1 MATTHNLAKLR
12 VQDPVLTELAQGYH
26 NNELIGETLMP
37 TVEIDK
43 EAGKIPQFGRL
54 AFRLPSTV
62 RTLRGAS
69 NRLDPEDITAID
81 VALEEHDVEYA
92 IDYREENEA
101 IFSLRQF
108 ALNTTQ
114 DVIALGR
121 EKAVATLALYE
132 TKYDSTN
139 KVALSGTSKLTSKT
153 ADVFS
158 IFDTGIRAVKRSI
171 GRKPNVCVIAGDVWA
186 VLKEHPAVIEKL
198 KYSQVAIVTPEVFAK
213 LIGID
218 TVKIGEAVYEDSNQL
233 KDIWTDAI
241 VLAYVA
247 PRSTGGKG
255 TVYEPSYGYT
265 VRRNKGLFVDTYKEN
280 GGKIE
285 VVRTTDIHKPHL
297 VGASA
302 GYLINKCISA

>member
-1 MATTHNLAKLR
+1 MTAHNLAALR
-12 VQDPVLTELAQGYH
+12 VQDPVLTKLAQGYH
-26 NNELIGETLMP
+26 NLELIGEVLMP

-43 EAGKIPQFGRL
+43 EAGKIPKYGRL

-62 RTLRGAS
+62 RNLRGTS

-121 EKAVATLALYE
+121 EKEVATLALDE
-132 TKYDSTN
+132 NKYDSGN
-139 KVALSGTSKLTSKT
+139 KVTLSGTSKITSKQ
-153 ADVFS
+153 ADIFAM
-158 IFDTGIRAVKRSI
+158 FDTGIRAVKRAI
-171 GRKPNVCVIAGDVWA
+171 GRKPNVCVIAGNVWA
-186 VLKEHPAVIEKL
+186 ALKEHPAVIEKL

-218 TVKIGEAVYEDSNQL
+218 TVKIGEADYEESNQL
-233 KDIWTDAI
+233 KDIWSDAI

-247 PRSTGGKG
+247 PRSTERKG

-265 VRRNKGLFVDTYKEN
+265 VRRQGGLFVDTYKEN
-280 GGKIE
+280 GGKLE
-285 VVRTTDIHKPHL
+285 VIRTTDIHKPHL
-297 VGASA
+297 LGASA
-302 GYLINKCISA
+302 GYLIKGCL

>member
-1 MATTHNLAKLR
+1 MTAHNLQALR
-12 VQDPVLTELAQGYH
+12 VQDPVLTNLAQGYH
-26 NNELIGETLMP
+26 NLELVGEVLMP

-43 EAGKIPQFGRL
+43 EAGKIPKFGRL

-62 RTLRGAS
+62 RNLRGTS

-121 EKAVATLALYE
+121 EKEVATLALDE
-132 TKYDSTN
+132 NKYDSGN
-139 KVALSGTSKLTSKT
+139 KVTLSGTSKITSKQ
-153 ADVFS
+153 ADIFAM
-158 IFDTGIRAVKRSI
+158 FDTGIRAVKRAI

-186 VLKEHPAVIEKL
+186 ALKEHPAVIEKL

-218 TVKIGEAVYEDSNQL
+218 TVKIGEAVYEESNQL
-233 KDIWTDAI
+233 KDIWSDAI

-247 PRSTGGKG
+247 PRSTERKG

-265 VRRNKGLFVDTYKEN
+265 VRRQGGLFVDTYKEN
-280 GGKIE
+280 GGKLE
-285 VVRTTDIHKPHL
+285 VIRTTDIHKPHL
-297 VGASA
+297 LGASA
-302 GYLINKCISA
+302 GYLIKGCL

>member
-1 MATTHNLAKLR
+1 MTAHNLAALR
-12 VQDPVLTELAQGYH
+12 VQDPVLTKLAQGYH
-26 NNELIGETLMP
+26 NLELIGEVLMP

-43 EAGKIPQFGRL
+43 EAGKIPKFGRL

-62 RTLRGAS
+62 RNLRGTS

-121 EKAVATLALYE
+121 EKEVATLALDE
-132 TKYDSTN
+132 SKYDSGN
-139 KVALSGTSKLTSKT
+139 KVTLSGTSKITSKQ
-153 ADVFS
+153 ADIFAM
-158 IFDTGIRAVKRSI
+158 FDTGIRAVKRAI

-186 VLKEHPAVIEKL
+186 ALKEHPAVIEKL
-198 KYSQVAIVTPEVFAK
+198 KYSQVAIVTPEVFGK

-218 TVKIGEAVYEDSNQL
+218 TVKIGEAVYEESNQL
-233 KDIWTDAI
+233 KDIWSDAI

-247 PRSTGGKG
+247 PRSTERKG

-265 VRRNKGLFVDTYKEN
+265 VRRQGGLFVDTYKEN
-280 GGKIE
+280 GGKLE
-285 VVRTTDIHKPHL
+285 VIRTTDIHKPHL
-297 VGASA
+297 LGASA
-302 GYLINKCISA
+302 GYLIKGCL

>member
-1 MATTHNLAKLR
+1 
-12 VQDPVLTELAQGYH
+12 
-26 NNELIGETLMP
+26 MP

-43 EAGKIPQFGRL
+43 EAGKIPKFGRL

-62 RTLRGAS
+62 RNLRGTS

-121 EKAVATLALYE
+121 EKEVATLALDE
-132 TKYDSTN
+132 SKYDSGN
-139 KVALSGTSKLTSKT
+139 KVTLSGTSKITSKQ
-153 ADVFS
+153 ADIFAM
-158 IFDTGIRAVKRSI
+158 FDTGIRAVKRAI

-186 VLKEHPAVIEKL
+186 ALKEHPAVIEKL
-198 KYSQVAIVTPEVFAK
+198 KYSQVAIVTPEVFGK

-218 TVKIGEAVYEDSNQL
+218 TVKIGEAVYEESNQL
-233 KDIWTDAI
+233 KDIWSDAI

-247 PRSTGGKG
+247 PRSTERKG

-265 VRRNKGLFVDTYKEN
+265 VRRQGGLFVDTYKEN
-280 GGKIE
+280 GGKLE
-285 VVRTTDIHKPHL
+285 VIRTTDIHKPHL
-297 VGASA
+297 LGASA
-302 GYLINKCISA
+302 GYLIKGCL

>member
-1 MATTHNLAKLR
+1 MTAHNLAALR
-12 VQDPVLTELAQGYH
+12 VQDPVLTKLAQGYH
-26 NNELIGETLMP
+26 NLELIGEMLMP

-43 EAGKIPQFGRL
+43 EAGKIPKFGRL

-62 RTLRGAS
+62 RNLRGTS

-121 EKAVATLALYE
+121 EKEVATLALDE
-132 TKYDSTN
+132 NKYDSGN
-139 KVALSGTSKLTSKT
+139 KVTLSGTSKITSKQ
-153 ADVFS
+153 ADIFAM
-158 IFDTGIRAVKRSI
+158 FDTGIRAVKRAI
-171 GRKPNVCVIAGDVWA
+171 GRKPNVCVIAGNVWA
-186 VLKEHPAVIEKL
+186 ALKEHPAVIEKL

-218 TVKIGEAVYEDSNQL
+218 TVKIGEAVYEESNQL
-233 KDIWTDAI
+233 KDIWSDAI

-247 PRSTGGKG
+247 PRSTERKG

-265 VRRNKGLFVDTYKEN
+265 IRRQGGLFVDTYKEN
-280 GGKIE
+280 GGKLE
-285 VVRTTDIHKPHL
+285 VIRTTDIHKPHL
-297 VGASA
+297 LGASA
-302 GYLINKCISA
+302 GYLIKGCL

>member
-1 MATTHNLAKLR
+1 MTAHNLQALR
-12 VQDPVLTELAQGYH
+12 VQDPVLTNLAQGYH
-26 NNELIGETLMP
+26 NLELVGEVLMP

-43 EAGKIPQFGRL
+43 EAGKIPKFGRL

-62 RTLRGAS
+62 RNLRGTS

-92 IDYREENEA
+92 IDYREESEA
-101 IFSLRQF
+101 IFALRQF

-121 EKAVATLALYE
+121 EKEVATLALDE
-132 TKYDSTN
+132 SKYDAGN
-139 KVALSGTSKLTSKT
+139 KVTLSGTSKITSKQ
-153 ADVFS
+153 ADIFAM
-158 IFDTGIRAVKRSI
+158 FDTGIRAVKRAI

-186 VLKEHPAVIEKL
+186 ALKEHPAVIEKL

-218 TVKIGEAVYEDSNQL
+218 TVKIGEAVYEESSQL
-233 KDIWTDAI
+233 KDIWSDAI

-247 PRSTGGKG
+247 PRSAERKG

-265 VRRNKGLFVDTYKEN
+265 VRRQGGLFVDTYKEN

-285 VVRTTDIHKPHL
+285 VIRTTDIHKPHL
-297 VGASA
+297 LGASA
-302 GYLINKCISA
+302 GYLIKGCL

>member
-1 MATTHNLAKLR
+1 MTAHNLQALR
-12 VQDPVLTELAQGYH
+12 VQDPVLTNLAQGYH
-26 NNELIGETLMP
+26 NLELVGEVLMP

-43 EAGKIPQFGRL
+43 EAGKIPKFGRL

-62 RTLRGAS
+62 RNLRGTS

-121 EKAVATLALYE
+121 EKEVATLALDE
-132 TKYDSTN
+132 SKYDSGN
-139 KVALSGTSKLTSKT
+139 KVTLSGTSKITSKQ
-153 ADVFS
+153 ADIFAM
-158 IFDTGIRAVKRSI
+158 FDTGIRSVKRAI

-186 VLKEHPAVIEKL
+186 ALKEHPAVIEKL

-218 TVKIGEAVYEDSNQL
+218 TVKIGEAVYEESSQL
-233 KDIWTDAI
+233 KDIWSDAI

-247 PRSTGGKG
+247 PRSAERKG

-265 VRRNKGLFVDTYKEN
+265 VRRQGGLFVDTYKEN
-280 GGKIE
+280 GGKLE
-285 VVRTTDIHKPHL
+285 VIRTTDIHKPHL
-297 VGASA
+297 LGSAA
-302 GYLINKCISA
+302 GYLIKGCL

>member
-1 MATTHNLAKLR
+1 MTAHNLSALR
-12 VQDPVLTELAQGYH
+12 VQDPVLTKLAQGYH
-26 NNELIGETLMP
+26 NLELIGEVLMP

-43 EAGKIPQFGRL
+43 EAGKIPKFGRL

-62 RTLRGAS
+62 RNLRGTS

-121 EKAVATLALYE
+121 EKEVATLALDE
-132 TKYDSTN
+132 SKYDSGN
-139 KVALSGTSKLTSKT
+139 KIALSGTSKITSKD
-153 ADVFS
+153 AD
-158 IFDTGIRAVKRSI
+158 IFGMFDIGIRAVKRAI

-186 VLKEHPAVIEKL
+186 ALKEHPAVIEKL

-218 TVKIGEAVYEDSNQL
+218 TVKIGEAVYEESNQL
-233 KDIWTDAI
+233 KDIWSDAI

-247 PRSTGGKG
+247 PRSTERKG

-265 VRRNKGLFVDTYKEN
+265 VRRQGGLFVDTYKEN
-280 GGKIE
+280 GGKLE
-285 VVRTTDIHKPHL
+285 VIRTTDIHKPHL
-297 VGASA
+297 LGASA
-302 GYLINKCISA
+302 GYLIKGCL

>member
-1 MATTHNLAKLR
+1 MTAHNLAALR
-12 VQDPVLTELAQGYH
+12 VQDPVLTKLAQGYH
-26 NNELIGETLMP
+26 NLELIGEMLMP

-43 EAGKIPQFGRL
+43 EAGKIPKFGRL

-62 RTLRGAS
+62 RNLRGTS

-121 EKAVATLALYE
+121 EKEVATLALDE
-132 TKYDSTN
+132 SKYDSGN
-139 KVALSGTSKLTSKT
+139 KVTLSGTSKITSKQ
-153 ADVFS
+153 ADIFAM
-158 IFDTGIRAVKRSI
+158 FDTGIRAVKRAI

-186 VLKEHPAVIEKL
+186 ALKEHPAVIEKL
-198 KYSQVAIVTPEVFAK
+198 KYSQVAIVTPEVFAR

-218 TVKIGEAVYEDSNQL
+218 TVKIGEAVYEESNQL
-233 KDIWTDAI
+233 KDIWSDAI

-247 PRSTGGKG
+247 PRSTERKG

-265 VRRNKGLFVDTYKEN
+265 VRRQGGLFVDTYKEN
-280 GGKIE
+280 GGKLE
-285 VVRTTDIHKPHL
+285 VIRTTDIHKPHL
-297 VGASA
+297 LGASA
-302 GYLINKCISA
+302 GYLIKGCL

>member
-1 MATTHNLAKLR
+1 MTAHNLAALR
-12 VQDPVLTELAQGYH
+12 VQDPVLTKLAQGYH
-26 NNELIGETLMP
+26 NLELIGEVLMP

-43 EAGKIPQFGRL
+43 EAGKIPKFGRL

-62 RTLRGAS
+62 RNLRGTS

-121 EKAVATLALYE
+121 EKEVATLALDE
-132 TKYDSTN
+132 SKYDSGN
-139 KVALSGTSKLTSKT
+139 KVTLSGTSKITSKQ
-153 ADVFS
+153 ADIFAM
-158 IFDTGIRAVKRSI
+158 FDTGIRAVKRAI

-186 VLKEHPAVIEKL
+186 ALKEHPAVIEKL
-198 KYSQVAIVTPEVFAK
+198 KYSQVAIVTPEVFSK

-218 TVKIGEAVYEDSNQL
+218 TVKIGEAVYEESNQL
-233 KDIWTDAI
+233 KDIWSDAI

-247 PRSTGGKG
+247 PRSTERKG

-265 VRRNKGLFVDTYKEN
+265 VRRQGGLFVDTYKEN
-280 GGKIE
+280 GGKLE
-285 VVRTTDIHKPHL
+285 VIRTTDIHKPHL
-297 VGASA
+297 LGASA
-302 GYLINKCISA
+302 GYLIKGCL

>member
-1 MATTHNLAKLR
+1 MTAHNLAALR
-12 VQDPVLTELAQGYH
+12 VQDPVLTKLAQGYH
-26 NNELIGETLMP
+26 NLELIGEVLMP

-43 EAGKIPQFGRL
+43 EAGKIPKFGRL

-62 RTLRGAS
+62 RNLRGTS

-121 EKAVATLALYE
+121 EKEVATLAVDE
-132 TKYDSTN
+132 NKYDSGN
-139 KVALSGTSKLTSKT
+139 KVTLSGTSKITSKQ
-153 ADVFS
+153 ADIFAM
-158 IFDTGIRAVKRSI
+158 FDTGIRAVKRAI
-171 GRKPNVCVIAGDVWA
+171 GRKPNVCVIAGNVWA
-186 VLKEHPAVIEKL
+186 ALKEHPAVIEKL

-218 TVKIGEAVYEDSNQL
+218 TVKIGEAVYEESNQL
-233 KDIWTDAI
+233 KDIWSDAI

-247 PRSTGGKG
+247 PRSTERKG

-265 VRRNKGLFVDTYKEN
+265 VRRQGGLFVDTYKEN
-280 GGKIE
+280 GGKLE
-285 VVRTTDIHKPHL
+285 VIRTTDIHKPHL
-297 VGASA
+297 LGASA
-302 GYLINKCISA
+302 GYLIKGCL

>member
-1 MATTHNLAKLR
+1 MTTHNLQKLR

-26 NNELIGETLMP
+26 NNKLVGETLMP
-37 TVEIDK
+37 TVEIEK

-54 AFRLPSTV
+54 AFRLPTTV
-62 RTLRGAS
+62 RSLRGTS

-81 VALEEHDVEYA
+81 VSLEEHDVEYA

-121 EKAVATLALYE
+121 EKEVATLALNE
-132 TKYDSTN
+132 SKYDTAN
-139 KVALSGTSKLTSKT
+139 KIALSGTSKFTHKD
-153 ADVFS
+153 ADIFG
-158 IFDTGIRAVKRSI
+158 IFDTGIRAIKRSI

-186 VLKEHPAVIEKL
+186 ALKEHPKVIEKL

-218 TVKIGEAVYEDSNQL
+218 TVKIGEAVYEHESQL
-233 KDIWTDAI
+233 KDIWSDAV

-247 PRSTGGKG
+247 PRSAQGKG

-302 GYLINKCISA
+302 GYLISKCISA

>member
-1 MATTHNLAKLR
+1 MTAHNLAALR
-12 VQDPVLTELAQGYH
+12 VQDPVLTKLAQGYH
-26 NNELIGETLMP
+26 NLELIGEVLMP

-43 EAGKIPQFGRL
+43 EAGKIPKFGRL

-62 RTLRGAS
+62 RNLRGTS

-121 EKAVATLALYE
+121 EKEVATLALDE
-132 TKYDSTN
+132 NKYDSGN
-139 KVALSGTSKLTSKT
+139 KVTLSGTSKITSKQ
-153 ADVFS
+153 ADIFAM
-158 IFDTGIRAVKRSI
+158 FDTGIRAVKRAI
-171 GRKPNVCVIAGDVWA
+171 GRKPNVCVIAGNVWA
-186 VLKEHPAVIEKL
+186 ALKEHPAVIEKL

-218 TVKIGEAVYEDSNQL
+218 TVKIGEAVYEESNQL
-233 KDIWTDAI
+233 KDIWSDAI

-247 PRSTGGKG
+247 PRSTERKG

-265 VRRNKGLFVDTYKEN
+265 VRRQGGLFVETYKEN
-280 GGKIE
+280 GGKLE
-285 VVRTTDIHKPHL
+285 VIRTTDIHKPHL
-297 VGASA
+297 LGASA
-302 GYLINKCISA
+302 GYLIKGCL

>member
-1 MATTHNLAKLR
+1 MTAHNLQALR
-12 VQDPVLTELAQGYH
+12 VQDPVLTNLAQGYH
-26 NNELIGETLMP
+26 NLELVGEVLMP

-43 EAGKIPQFGRL
+43 EAGKIPKFGRL

-62 RTLRGAS
+62 RNLRGTS

-121 EKAVATLALYE
+121 EKEVATLALDE
-132 TKYDSTN
+132 SKYDSGN
-139 KVALSGTSKLTSKT
+139 KVTLSGTSKITSKQ
-153 ADVFS
+153 AD
-158 IFDTGIRAVKRSI
+158 IFAMFDMGIRAVKRAI

-198 KYSQVAIVTPEVFAK
+198 KYSQVAIVTPEVFTK

-218 TVKIGEAVYEDSNQL
+218 TVKIGEAVYEESSQL
-233 KDIWTDAI
+233 KDIWSDAI

-247 PRSTGGKG
+247 PRSAERKG

-265 VRRNKGLFVDTYKEN
+265 VRRQGGLFVDTYKEN
-280 GGKIE
+280 GGKLE
-285 VVRTTDIHKPHL
+285 VIRTTDIHKPHL
-297 VGASA
+297 LGSAA
-302 GYLINKCISA
+302 GYLIKGCL

>member
-1 MATTHNLAKLR
+1 MTAHNLQALR
-12 VQDPVLTELAQGYH
+12 VQDPVLTNLAQGYH
-26 NNELIGETLMP
+26 NLELVGEVLMP

-43 EAGKIPQFGRL
+43 EAGKIPKFGRL

-62 RTLRGAS
+62 RNLRGTS

-121 EKAVATLALYE
+121 EKEVATLALDE
-132 TKYDSTN
+132 SKYDAGN
-139 KVALSGTSKLTSKT
+139 KVTLSGTSKITSKQ
-153 ADVFS
+153 ADIFAM
-158 IFDTGIRAVKRSI
+158 FDTGIRAVKRAI
-171 GRKPNVCVIAGDVWA
+171 GRKPNVCVIAA
-186 VLKEHPAVIEKL
+186 LKEHPAVIEKL

-218 TVKIGEAVYEDSNQL
+218 TVKIGEAVYEESNQL
-233 KDIWTDAI
+233 KDIWSDAI

-247 PRSTGGKG
+247 PRSTERKG

-265 VRRNKGLFVDTYKEN
+265 VRRQGGLFVDTYKEN
-280 GGKIE
+280 GGKLE
-285 VVRTTDIHKPHL
+285 VIRTTDIHKPHL
-297 VGASA
+297 LGASA
-302 GYLINKCISA
+302 GYLIKGCL

>member
-1 MATTHNLAKLR
+1 MTSHNLQKLR

-26 NNELIGETLMP
+26 NNELIGEVLMP

-43 EAGKIPQFGRL
+43 EAGKIPKFGRL
-54 AFRLPSTV
+54 AFRLPTTV
-62 RTLRGAS
+62 RNLRGTS

-121 EKAVATLALYE
+121 EKEVATLALDESKYE
-132 TKYDSTN
+132 ATN
-139 KVALSGTSKLTSKT
+139 KVTLAGNSK
-153 ADVFS
+153 FS
-158 IFDTGIRAVKRSI
+158 HKDSDIFAIFDTGIRAIKRSI
-171 GRKPNVCVIAGDVWA
+171 GRKPNVCVISGDVWA
-186 VLKEHPAVIEKL
+186 VLKEHPKVIEKI
-198 KYSQVAIVTPEVFAK
+198 KHVQVGIITPEIFAK

-218 TVKIGEAVYEDSNQL
+218 TVKIGEAVYEQSQQL
-233 KDIWTDAI
+233 TDIWSDCV

-247 PRSTGGKG
+247 PRSSQGKG

-265 VRRNKGLFVDTYKEN
+265 VRRAKGLFVDTYKEN

-302 GYLINKCISA
+302 GYLMKDCI

>member
-1 MATTHNLAKLR
+1 MTAHNLAALR
-12 VQDPVLTELAQGYH
+12 VQDPVLTKLAQGYH
-26 NNELIGETLMP
+26 NLELIGEVLMP

-43 EAGKIPQFGRL
+43 EAGKIPKFGRL

-62 RTLRGAS
+62 RNLRGTS

-121 EKAVATLALYE
+121 EKEVATLALDE
-132 TKYDSTN
+132 SKYDSDN
-139 KVALSGTSKLTSKT
+139 KITLSGTSKITSKQ
-153 ADVFS
+153 ADIFAM
-158 IFDTGIRAVKRSI
+158 FDTGIRAVKRAI

-186 VLKEHPAVIEKL
+186 ALKEHPAVIEKL
-198 KYSQVAIVTPEVFAK
+198 KYSQVAIVTPEVFGK

-218 TVKIGEAVYEDSNQL
+218 TVKIGEAVYEESNQL
-233 KDIWTDAI
+233 KDIWSDAI

-247 PRSTGGKG
+247 PRSTERKG

-265 VRRNKGLFVDTYKEN
+265 VRRQGGLFVDTYKEN
-280 GGKIE
+280 GGKLE
-285 VVRTTDIHKPHL
+285 VIRTTDIHKPHL
-297 VGASA
+297 LGASA
-302 GYLINKCISA
+302 GYLIKGCL

>member
-1 MATTHNLAKLR
+1 MTAHNLQALR
-12 VQDPVLTELAQGYH
+12 VQDPVLTNLAQGYH
-26 NNELIGETLMP
+26 NLELVGEVLMP

-43 EAGKIPQFGRL
+43 EAGKIPKFGRL

-62 RTLRGAS
+62 RNLRGTS

-92 IDYREENEA
+92 IDYREENEV

-121 EKAVATLALYE
+121 EKEVATLALDE
-132 TKYDSTN
+132 SKYDAGN
-139 KVALSGTSKLTSKT
+139 KVTLSGTSKITSKQ
-153 ADVFS
+153 ADIFAM
-158 IFDTGIRAVKRSI
+158 FDTGIRAVKRAI

-186 VLKEHPAVIEKL
+186 ALKEHPAVIEKL
-198 KYSQVAIVTPEVFAK
+198 KYSQVAIVTPEVFAR

-218 TVKIGEAVYEDSNQL
+218 TVKIGEAVYEESNQL
-233 KDIWTDAI
+233 KDIWSDAI

-247 PRSTGGKG
+247 PRSTERKG

-265 VRRNKGLFVDTYKEN
+265 VRRQGGLFVDTYKEN
-280 GGKIE
+280 GGKLE
-285 VVRTTDIHKPHL
+285 VIRTTDIHKPHL
-297 VGASA
+297 LGASA
-302 GYLINKCISA
+302 GYLIKGCL

>member
-1 MATTHNLAKLR
+1 MTAHNLAALR
-12 VQDPVLTELAQGYH
+12 VQDPVLTKLAQGYH
-26 NNELIGETLMP
+26 NLELIGEMLMP

-43 EAGKIPQFGRL
+43 EAGKIPKFGRL

-62 RTLRGAS
+62 RNLRGTS

-121 EKAVATLALYE
+121 EKEVATLALDE
-132 TKYDSTN
+132 SKYDSGN
-139 KVALSGTSKLTSKT
+139 KVTLSGTSKITSKQ
-153 ADVFS
+153 ADIFAM
-158 IFDTGIRAVKRSI
+158 FDTGIRAVKRAI

-186 VLKEHPAVIEKL
+186 ALKEHPAVIEKL
-198 KYSQVAIVTPEVFAK
+198 KYSQVAIVTPEVFGK

-218 TVKIGEAVYEDSNQL
+218 TVKIGEAVYEESNQL
-233 KDIWTDAI
+233 KDIWSDAI

-247 PRSTGGKG
+247 PRSTERKG

-265 VRRNKGLFVDTYKEN
+265 VRRQGGLFVDTYKEN
-280 GGKIE
+280 GGKLE
-285 VVRTTDIHKPHL
+285 VIRTTDIHKPHL
-297 VGASA
+297 LGASA
-302 GYLINKCISA
+302 GYLIKGCL

>member
-1 MATTHNLAKLR
+1 MPAHNLKALR

-26 NNELIGETLMP
+26 NLELICETLMP
-37 TVEIDK
+37 VVEIDK
-43 EAGKIPQFGRL
+43 EAGKIPKFGRL

-62 RTLRGAS
+62 RNLRGSS

-121 EKAVATLALYE
+121 EKEVATLALDESRYE
-132 TKYDSTN
+132 AGN
-139 KVALSGTSKLTSKT
+139 KITLSGTSKITDNT
-153 ADVFS
+153 ADIFGM
-158 IFDTGIRAVKRSI
+158 FDTGIRAVKRAI

-186 VLKEHPAVIEKL
+186 ALKEHPAVIEKL
-198 KYSQVAIVTPEVFAK
+198 KYSQVAIITPEVFAK
-213 LIGID
+213 LIGIE
-218 TVKIGEAVYEDSNQL
+218 TVKIGEAVYEENAQL
-233 KDIWTDAI
+233 KDIWSDAI

-247 PRSTGGKG
+247 PRSTERKG

-285 VVRTTDIHKPHL
+285 VIRTTDIHKPHL

-302 GYLINKCISA
+302 GYLIKGCL

>member
-1 MATTHNLAKLR
+1 MTAHNLAALR
-12 VQDPVLTELAQGYH
+12 VQDPVLTKLAQGYH
-26 NNELIGETLMP
+26 NLELIGEVLMP

-43 EAGKIPQFGRL
+43 EAGKIPKFGRL

-62 RTLRGAS
+62 RNLRGTS

-121 EKAVATLALYE
+121 EKEVATLALDE
-132 TKYDSTN
+132 NKYDSGN
-139 KVALSGTSKLTSKT
+139 KVTLSGTSKITSKQ
-153 ADVFS
+153 ADIFAM
-158 IFDTGIRAVKRSI
+158 FDTGIRAVKRAI

-186 VLKEHPAVIEKL
+186 ALKEHPAVIEKL

-218 TVKIGEAVYEDSNQL
+218 TVKIGEAVYEESNQL
-233 KDIWTDAI
+233 KYSWSDAI

-247 PRSTGGKG
+247 PRSTERKG
-255 TVYEPSYGYT
+255 TVSEPSYGYT
-265 VRRNKGLFVDTYKEN
+265 VRRQGGLFVDTYKEN
-280 GGKIE
+280 GGKLE
-285 VVRTTDIHKPHL
+285 VIRTTDIHKPHL
-297 VGASA
+297 LGASA
-302 GYLINKCISA
+302 GYLIKGCL

>member
-1 MATTHNLAKLR
+1 MPAHNLKALR

-26 NNELIGETLMP
+26 NLELVAETLMP
-37 TVEIDK
+37 TVEIEK
-43 EAGKIPQFGRL
+43 EAGKIPKFGRL

-62 RTLRGAS
+62 RGLRGSS

-81 VALEEHDVEYA
+81 VNLEEHDVEYA

-108 ALNTTQ
+108 ALTTTQ

-121 EKAVATLALYE
+121 EKEVATLALDE
-132 TKYDSTN
+132 TKYDAGN
-139 KVALSGTSKLTSKT
+139 KITLSGTSKVTDKS
-153 ADVFS
+153 ADIFGM
-158 IFDTGIRAVKRSI
+158 FDTGIRAVKRAI
-171 GRKPNVCVIAGDVWA
+171 GRKPNVCVIAGNVWA
-186 VLKEHPAVIEKL
+186 ALKEHPAVIEKL

-218 TVKIGEAVYEDSNQL
+218 TVKIGEAVYEENSQL
-233 KDIWTDAI
+233 KDIWSDAI

-247 PRSTGGKG
+247 PRSAERKG

-265 VRRNKGLFVDTYKEN
+265 VRRHNGLFVDTYKEN

-285 VVRTTDIHKPHL
+285 VIRTTDIHKPHL

-302 GYLINKCISA
+302 GYLIKGCL

>member
-1 MATTHNLAKLR
+1 MTAHNLQALR
-12 VQDPVLTELAQGYH
+12 VQDPVLTNLAQGYH
-26 NNELIGETLMP
+26 NLELVGEVLMP

-43 EAGKIPQFGRL
+43 EAGKIPKFGRL

-62 RTLRGAS
+62 RNLRGTS

-101 IFSLRQF
+101 IFALRQF

-121 EKAVATLALYE
+121 EKEVATLALDE
-132 TKYDSTN
+132 SKYDAGN
-139 KVALSGTSKLTSKT
+139 KVTLSGTSKITSKQ
-153 ADVFS
+153 ADIFAM
-158 IFDTGIRAVKRSI
+158 FDTGIRAVKRAI

-186 VLKEHPAVIEKL
+186 ALKEHPAVIEKL

-218 TVKIGEAVYEDSNQL
+218 TVKIGEAVYEESNQL
-233 KDIWTDAI
+233 KDIWSDTI

-247 PRSTGGKG
+247 PRSTERKG

-265 VRRNKGLFVDTYKEN
+265 VRRQGGLFVDTYKEN
-280 GGKIE
+280 GGKLE
-285 VVRTTDIHKPHL
+285 VIRTTDIHKPHL
-297 VGASA
+297 LGASA
-302 GYLINKCISA
+302 GYLIKGCL

>member
-1 MATTHNLAKLR
+1 MTAHNLSALR
-12 VQDPVLTELAQGYH
+12 VQDPVLTKLAQGYH
-26 NNELIGETLMP
+26 NLELIGEVLMP

-43 EAGKIPQFGRL
+43 EAGKIPKFGRL

-62 RTLRGAS
+62 RNLRGTS

-121 EKAVATLALYE
+121 EKEVATLALDE
-132 TKYDSTN
+132 SKYDSGN
-139 KVALSGTSKLTSKT
+139 KIALSGTSKITSKD
-153 ADVFS
+153 AD
-158 IFDTGIRAVKRSI
+158 IFGMFDIGIRAVKRAI

-186 VLKEHPAVIEKL
+186 ALKEHPAVIEKL
-198 KYSQVAIVTPEVFAK
+198 KYSQVAIVTPEVFGK

-218 TVKIGEAVYEDSNQL
+218 TVKIGEAVYEESNQL
-233 KDIWTDAI
+233 KDIWSDAI

-247 PRSTGGKG
+247 PRSTERKG

-265 VRRNKGLFVDTYKEN
+265 VRRQGGLFVDTYKEN
-280 GGKIE
+280 GGKLE
-285 VVRTTDIHKPHL
+285 VIRTTDIHKPHL
-297 VGASA
+297 LGASA
-302 GYLINKCISA
+302 GYLIKGCL

>member
-1 MATTHNLAKLR
+1 MTAHNLAALR
-12 VQDPVLTELAQGYH
+12 VQDPVLTKLAQGYH
-26 NNELIGETLMP
+26 NLELIGEVLMP

-43 EAGKIPQFGRL
+43 EAGKIPKFGRL

-62 RTLRGAS
+62 RNLRGTS

-121 EKAVATLALYE
+121 EKEVATLALDE
-132 TKYDSTN
+132 SKYDSGN
-139 KVALSGTSKLTSKT
+139 KVTLSGTSKITSKQ
-153 ADVFS
+153 ADIFAM
-158 IFDTGIRAVKRSI
+158 FDTGIRAVKRAI

-186 VLKEHPAVIEKL
+186 ALKEHPAVIEKL
-198 KYSQVAIVTPEVFAK
+198 KYSQVAIVTPEVFGK

-218 TVKIGEAVYEDSNQL
+218 TVKIGEAVYEESNQL
-233 KDIWTDAI
+233 KDIWSDAI

-247 PRSTGGKG
+247 PRSAERKG

-265 VRRNKGLFVDTYKEN
+265 VRRQGGLFVDTYKEN
-280 GGKIE
+280 GGKLE
-285 VVRTTDIHKPHL
+285 VIRTTDIHKPHL
-297 VGASA
+297 LGASA
-302 GYLINKCISA
+302 GYLIKGCL

>member
-1 MATTHNLAKLR
+1 MTTHNLQKLR

-26 NNELIGETLMP
+26 NNELVAETLMP
-37 TVEIDK
+37 TVEIEK
-43 EAGKIPQFGRL
+43 EAGKIPTFGRL

-62 RTLRGAS
+62 RNLRGSS
-69 NRLDPEDITAID
+69 NRLDPEDIGAID

-101 IFSLRQF
+101 IFSLRPF

-121 EKAVATLALYE
+121 EKAVATLALDESRYE
-132 TKYDSTN
+132 TDN
-139 KVALSGTSKLTSKT
+139 KVTLSGTSQFSHKD
-153 ADVFS
+153 ADVFKV
-158 IFDTGIRAVKRSI
+158 FDTAIRAVKRAI
-171 GRKPNVCVIAGDVWA
+171 GRKPNVCVISGDVWA
-186 VLKEHPAVIEKL
+186 ALKEHPAVVEKL

-213 LIGID
+213 LIGIE
-218 TVKIGEAVYEDSNQL
+218 TVKIGEAVYEESGQL
-233 KDIWTDAI
+233 KDIWSKDI
-241 VLAYVA
+241 VVAYVA

-265 VRRNKGLFVDTYKEN
+265 VRRQKGLFVDTYKES

-297 VGASA
+297 VGAAA
-302 GYLINKCISA
+302 GYLIKAAV

>member
-1 MATTHNLAKLR
+1 MTAHNLQALR
-12 VQDPVLTELAQGYH
+12 VQDPVLTNLAQGYH
-26 NNELIGETLMP
+26 NLELVGEVLMP

-43 EAGKIPQFGRL
+43 EAGKIPKFGRL

-62 RTLRGAS
+62 RNLRGTS

-121 EKAVATLALYE
+121 EKEVATLALDE
-132 TKYDSTN
+132 SKYDAGN
-139 KVALSGTSKLTSKT
+139 KVTLSGTSKITSKQ
-153 ADVFS
+153 ADIFAM
-158 IFDTGIRAVKRSI
+158 FDTGIRAVKRAI

-186 VLKEHPAVIEKL
+186 ALKEHPAVIEKL
-198 KYSQVAIVTPEVFAK
+198 KYSQVAIVTPEVFGK

-218 TVKIGEAVYEDSNQL
+218 TVKIGEAVYEESNQL
-233 KDIWTDAI
+233 KDIWSDAI

-247 PRSTGGKG
+247 PRSTERKG

-265 VRRNKGLFVDTYKEN
+265 VRRQGGLFVDTYKEN
-280 GGKIE
+280 GGKLE
-285 VVRTTDIHKPHL
+285 VIRTTDIHKPHL
-297 VGASA
+297 LGASA
-302 GYLINKCISA
+302 GYLIKGCL

>member
-1 MATTHNLAKLR
+1 MTAHNLSALR
-12 VQDPVLTELAQGYH
+12 VQDPVLTKLAQGYH
-26 NNELIGETLMP
+26 NLELIGEVLMP

-43 EAGKIPQFGRL
+43 EAGKIPKFGRL

-62 RTLRGAS
+62 RNLRGTS

-121 EKAVATLALYE
+121 EKEVATLALDE
-132 TKYDSTN
+132 SKYDSGN
-139 KVALSGTSKLTSKT
+139 KIALSGTSKITSKD
-153 ADVFS
+153 AD
-158 IFDTGIRAVKRSI
+158 IFGMFDIGIRAVKRAI

-186 VLKEHPAVIEKL
+186 ALKEHPAVIEKL
-198 KYSQVAIVTPEVFAK
+198 KYSQVAIVTPEVFGK

-218 TVKIGEAVYEDSNQL
+218 TLKIGEAVYEESNQL
-233 KDIWTDAI
+233 KDIWSDAI

-247 PRSTGGKG
+247 PRSTERKG

-265 VRRNKGLFVDTYKEN
+265 VRRQGGLFVDTYKEN
-280 GGKIE
+280 GGKLE
-285 VVRTTDIHKPHL
+285 VIRTTDIHKPHL
-297 VGASA
+297 LGASA
-302 GYLINKCISA
+302 GYLIKGCL

>member
-1 MATTHNLAKLR
+1 MTTHNLAKLR
-12 VQDPVLTELAQGYH
+12 VQDPVLTNLAQGYH
-26 NNELIGETLMP
+26 NNELIGEVLMP

-43 EAGKIPQFGRL
+43 EAGKIPTFGRL

-62 RTLRGAS
+62 RSLRGTS
-69 NRLDPEDITAID
+69 NRLDPEDIGAID

-121 EKAVATLALYE
+121 EKEVATLALDE
-132 TKYDSTN
+132 SKYDSDN
-139 KVALSGTSKLTSKT
+139 KITLSGTSKFTDQT
-153 ADVFS
+153 ADIFGVF
-158 IFDTGIRAVKRSI
+158 DAGIRAVKRAI

-186 VLKEHPAVIEKL
+186 VLKEHPKVIEKI
-198 KYSQVAIVTPEVFAK
+198 KHVQVGIITPEIFAK

-218 TVKIGEAVYEDSNQL
+218 TVKIGEAVYEQGSQL
-233 KDIWTDAI
+233 KDIWSNAV

-247 PRSTGGKG
+247 PRSTQGKG

-265 VRRNKGLFVDTYKEN
+265 VRRAKGLFVDTYKES

-297 VGASA
+297 VGSAA
-302 GYLINKCISA
+302 GYLIKGCI

>member
-1 MATTHNLAKLR
+1 MTAHNLQALR
-12 VQDPVLTELAQGYH
+12 VQDPVLTNLAQGYH
-26 NNELIGETLMP
+26 NLELVGEVLMP

-43 EAGKIPQFGRL
+43 EAGKIPKFGRL

-62 RTLRGAS
+62 RNLRGTS

-121 EKAVATLALYE
+121 EKEVASLALDE
-132 TKYDSTN
+132 SKYDAGN
-139 KVALSGTSKLTSKT
+139 KITLSGTSKITSKQ
-153 ADVFS
+153 ADIFAM
-158 IFDTGIRAVKRSI
+158 FDTGIRAVKRAI

-186 VLKEHPAVIEKL
+186 ALKEHPAVIEKL

-218 TVKIGEAVYEDSNQL
+218 TVKIGEAVYEESSQL
-233 KDIWTDAI
+233 KDIWSDAI

-247 PRSTGGKG
+247 PRSAERKG

-265 VRRNKGLFVDTYKEN
+265 VRRHNGLFVDTYKEN
-280 GGKIE
+280 GGKLE
-285 VVRTTDIHKPHL
+285 VIRTTDIHKPHL
-297 VGASA
+297 VGSAA
-302 GYLINKCISA
+302 GYLIKGCL

>member
-1 MATTHNLAKLR
+1 MPAHNLQALR
-12 VQDPVLTELAQGYH
+12 VQDPVLTKLAQGYY
-26 NNELIGETLMP
+26 NLELIGETLMP

-62 RTLRGAS
+62 RSLRGTS

-108 ALNTTQ
+108 ALTTTQ

-121 EKAVATLALYE
+121 EKEVATLALDESKYE
-132 TKYDSTN
+132 AGN
-139 KVALSGTSKLTSKT
+139 KITLSGSSKITDKS
-153 ADVFS
+153 ADIFGM
-158 IFDTGIRAVKRSI
+158 FDTGIRAVKRAI

-186 VLKEHPAVIEKL
+186 ALKEHPAVIEKL

-218 TVKIGEAVYEDSNQL
+218 TVKIGEAVYEENNQL
-233 KDIWTDAI
+233 KDIWSDAI

-247 PRSTGGKG
+247 PRSTERKG

-265 VRRNKGLFVDTYKEN
+265 VRRHNGLFVDTYKEN

-285 VVRTTDIHKPHL
+285 VIRTTDIHKPHL

-302 GYLINKCISA
+302 GYLIKGCL

>member
-1 MATTHNLAKLR
+1 MTAHNLQALR
-12 VQDPVLTELAQGYH
+12 VQDPVLTNLAQGYH
-26 NNELIGETLMP
+26 NLELVGEVLMP

-43 EAGKIPQFGRL
+43 EAGKIPKFGRL

-62 RTLRGAS
+62 RNLRGTS

-121 EKAVATLALYE
+121 EKEVATLSLDE
-132 TKYDSTN
+132 SKYDSGN
-139 KVALSGTSKLTSKT
+139 KVTLSGTSKITSKQ
-153 ADVFS
+153 ADIFAM
-158 IFDTGIRAVKRSI
+158 FDTGIRAVKRAI

-186 VLKEHPAVIEKL
+186 ALKEHPAVIEKL

-218 TVKIGEAVYEDSNQL
+218 TVKIGEAVYEESSQL
-233 KDIWTDAI
+233 KDIWSDAI

-247 PRSTGGKG
+247 PRSAERKG

-265 VRRNKGLFVDTYKEN
+265 VRRQGGLFVDTYKEN
-280 GGKIE
+280 GGKLE
-285 VVRTTDIHKPHL
+285 VIRTTDIHKPHL
-297 VGASA
+297 LGSAA
-302 GYLINKCISA
+302 GYLIKGCL

>member
-1 MATTHNLAKLR
+1 MTAHNLAALR
-12 VQDPVLTELAQGYH
+12 VQDPVLTKLAQGYH
-26 NNELIGETLMP
+26 NLELIGEVLMP

-43 EAGKIPQFGRL
+43 EAGKIPKFGRL

-62 RTLRGAS
+62 RNLRGTS

-121 EKAVATLALYE
+121 EKEVATLALDE
-132 TKYDSTN
+132 NKYGN
-139 KVALSGTSKLTSKT
+139 KVTLSGTSKVTSKQ
-153 ADVFS
+153 ADIFAM
-158 IFDTGIRAVKRSI
+158 FDTGIRAVKRAI
-171 GRKPNVCVIAGDVWA
+171 GRKPNVCVIAGNVWA
-186 VLKEHPAVIEKL
+186 ALKEHPAVIEKL

-218 TVKIGEAVYEDSNQL
+218 TVKIGEAVYEESNQL
-233 KDIWTDAI
+233 KDIWSDAI

-247 PRSTGGKG
+247 PRSTERKG

-265 VRRNKGLFVDTYKEN
+265 VRRQGGLFVDTYKEN
-280 GGKIE
+280 GGKLE
-285 VVRTTDIHKPHL
+285 VIRTTDIHKPHL
-297 VGASA
+297 LGASA
-302 GYLINKCISA
+302 GYLIKGCL

>member
-1 MATTHNLAKLR
+1 MTAHNLAALR
-12 VQDPVLTELAQGYH
+12 VQDPVLTKLAQGYH
-26 NNELIGETLMP
+26 NLELIGEVLMP

-43 EAGKIPQFGRL
+43 EAGKIPKFGRL

-62 RTLRGAS
+62 RNLRGTS

-121 EKAVATLALYE
+121 EKEVATLALDE
-132 TKYDSTN
+132 NKYDSGN
-139 KVALSGTSKLTSKT
+139 KVTLSGTSKITSKQ
-153 ADVFS
+153 ADIFAM
-158 IFDTGIRAVKRSI
+158 FDTGIRAVKRAI
-171 GRKPNVCVIAGDVWA
+171 GRKPNVCVIAGNVWA
-186 VLKEHPAVIEKL
+186 ALKEHPAVIEKL

-218 TVKIGEAVYEDSNQL
+218 TVKIGEAVYEESNQL
-233 KDIWTDAI
+233 KDIWSDAI

-247 PRSTGGKG
+247 PRSTERKG

-265 VRRNKGLFVDTYKEN
+265 IRRQGGLFVDTYKEN
-280 GGKIE
+280 CGKLE
-285 VVRTTDIHKPHL
+285 VIRTTDIHKPHL
-297 VGASA
+297 LGASA
-302 GYLINKCISA
+302 GYLIKGCL

>member
-1 MATTHNLAKLR
+1 MTAHNLAALR
-12 VQDPVLTELAQGYH
+12 VQDPVLTKLAQGYH
-26 NNELIGETLMP
+26 NLELIGEVLMP

-43 EAGKIPQFGRL
+43 EAGKIPKFGRL

-62 RTLRGAS
+62 RNLRGTS

-121 EKAVATLALYE
+121 EKEVATLALDE
-132 TKYDSTN
+132 SKYDSGN
-139 KVALSGTSKLTSKT
+139 KVTLSGTSKITSKQ
-153 ADVFS
+153 ADIFAM
-158 IFDTGIRAVKRSI
+158 FDTGIRAVKRAI

-186 VLKEHPAVIEKL
+186 ALKEHSAVIEKL
-198 KYSQVAIVTPEVFAK
+198 KYSQVAIVTPEVFGK

-218 TVKIGEAVYEDSNQL
+218 TVKIGEAVYEESNQL
-233 KDIWTDAI
+233 KDIWSDAI

-247 PRSTGGKG
+247 PRSTERKG

-265 VRRNKGLFVDTYKEN
+265 VRRQGGLFVDTYKEN
-280 GGKIE
+280 GGKLE
-285 VVRTTDIHKPHL
+285 VIRTTDIHKPHL
-297 VGASA
+297 LGASA
-302 GYLINKCISA
+302 GYLIKGCL

>member
-1 MATTHNLAKLR
+1 MTAHNLQALR
-12 VQDPVLTELAQGYH
+12 VQDPVLTNLAQGYH
-26 NNELIGETLMP
+26 NLELVGEVLMP

-43 EAGKIPQFGRL
+43 EAGKIPKFGRL

-62 RTLRGAS
+62 RNLRGTS

-101 IFSLRQF
+101 IFSLRPF

-121 EKAVATLALYE
+121 EKEVATLALDE
-132 TKYDSTN
+132 SKYDAGN
-139 KVALSGTSKLTSKT
+139 KVTLSGTSKITSKQ
-153 ADVFS
+153 ADIFAM
-158 IFDTGIRAVKRSI
+158 FDTGIRAVKRAI

-186 VLKEHPAVIEKL
+186 ALKEHPAVIEKL
-198 KYSQVAIVTPEVFAK
+198 KYSQVAIVTPEVFGK

-218 TVKIGEAVYEDSNQL
+218 TVKIGEAVYEESNQL
-233 KDIWTDAI
+233 KDIWSDAI

-247 PRSTGGKG
+247 PRSTERKG

-265 VRRNKGLFVDTYKEN
+265 VRRQGGLFVDTYKEN
-280 GGKIE
+280 GGKLE
-285 VVRTTDIHKPHL
+285 VIRTTDIHKPHL
-297 VGASA
+297 LGASA
-302 GYLINKCISA
+302 GYLIKGCL